1 MAQSADRRRWIR
13 WRVVAAVALLVAIP
27 AGCGTASAPGPAVT
41 EVDGARVSVP
51 VGWAFSATDPA
62 EWAGRP
68 TIALL
73 SNRPIEPVC
82 DGDGA
87 ARRCSSP
94 AGELV
99 PGQLLVWWLSTT
111 CAGPA
116 CTLPDGQRRLVGG
129 REAVEVTDVSA
140 CDAMGA
146 DRHHAV
152 FVAVSPQRTDAL
164 VVCGRAT
171 DAGAQAQLDALLD
184 GIDWRT
190 P

>member
-1 MAQSADRRRWIR
+1 M
-13 WRVVAAVALLVAIP
+13 VAAAALLVAFL
-27 AGCGTASAPGPAVT
+27 AGCGTAGAPGPAAADVP
-41 EVDGARVSVP
+41 GARVSVP

-62 EWAGRP
+62 EWGGRP

-94 AGELV
+94 ASELR

-116 CTLPDGQRRLVGG
+116 CTLPDGERRLVGG
-129 REAVEVTDVSA
+129 REAVEVTDVST
-140 CDAMGA
+140 CDGMGA
-146 DRHHAV
+146 DRQRAV
-152 FVAVSPQRTDAL
+152 LVAVSPQRTDAL
-164 VVCGRAT
+164 VVCGRAI